1 MSLSRRVVGQDD
13 WQPNQEGR
21 SPAYLGE
28 YRVNEVVMPNSNS
41 VASFEQVRAVKD
53 ADHRVPQEL
62 IASNTPVIQPCRV
75 SQVDETLPCF
85 TPGTVIATLRGE
97 VSVEELRVG
106 DRAITRDNGLQE
118 ICWTG
123 AKQIDGR
130 TLLSVPKLQ
139 PVMIHQ
145 GALGNGLPARDMMV
159 SPNHRVL
166 CHSTRAAMHFGD
178 HEVLAAAKDLIDV
191 VPGVQRVTAARATYI
206 HFMFAQHEVVLSN
219 GAWTESFQPNERTL
233 HGIEAEQRA
242 EIFALFP
249 ELAETKG
256 RDAYGAAR
264 QTLNSDEARLLS
276 D

>member
-1 MSLSRRVVGQDD
+1 
-13 WQPNQEGR
+13 
-21 SPAYLGE
+21 
-28 YRVNEVVMPNSNS
+28 MPNSNS
-41 VASFEQVRAVKD
+41 VASFEQVRTVKD
-53 ADHRVPQEL
+53 ADQRVPQEL
-62 IASNTPVIQPCRV
+62 TASHTPVIQPCRV
-75 SQVDETLPCF
+75 SQVEETLPCF

-106 DRAITRDNGLQE
+106 DRVITRDNGLQE

-130 TLLSVPKLQ
+130 KLQ
-139 PVMIHQ
+139 PVMIHK
-145 GALGNGLPARDMMV
+145 GALGNGFPARDMMV

-166 CHSTRAAMHFGD
+166 YHGARAGMYFGD

-249 ELAETKG
+249 ELAETTG
-256 RDAYGAAR
+256 REAYGAAR
-264 QTLNSDEARLLS
+264 QTLNSDEARLLA